1 MRKEQI
7 VAINDTHP
15 QMLLKVKL
23 VDRKNK
29 LVTGVTTSTSENY
42 LRRYVTM
49 PIDAVHEI
57 TYDSVPVS
65 NTILMRIW
73 DGKQIVISHT
83 ATKMWKKLWEKYI
96 NKDLLYIRLYD
107 CMGNYLVYILEDV
120 VFRNTPYNEDRV
132 YLTLGRRVL

>member
-15 QMLLKVKL
+15 QMLLKVKEIN
-23 VDRKNK
+23 RKNK
-29 LVTGVTTSTSENY
+29 MITGITTSTSEN
-42 LRRYVTM
+42 LFRRYVTIPM
-49 PIDAVHEI
+49 DTVHEI
-57 TYDSVPVS
+57 MYDSVPVS
-65 NTILMRIW
+65 TSILLRIR
-73 DGKQIVISHT
+73 DGKQKVVSHT
-83 ATKMWKKLWEKYI
+83 ATSMYKKLWEKYI

-107 CMGNYLVYILEDV
+107 CRDNYLVYILEDV